1 MTNLIIFFLAV
12 ILAIVIGSKTK
23 TNMGLWAICFAL
35 LIGYLVINKSPARLL
50 AGAFPVSIFYNVFC
64 VTMFFG
70 FANSNGAIILFA
82 QKLRYAMRNAPNWA
96 GTLTIFLISI
106 VISLC
111 GGGTGVVS
119 PIVYPIAVALGLHPF
134 IAAAGTSLVQSMVR
148 LFPFLSTG
156 ATNVGIAEKYVS
168 QEQAM
173 AAGYFT
179 GISAFVFFGLEFLV
193 IAIIFGRRNKAESV
207 GIQYEKPADFNPVQK
222 KTLIVMLVVF
232 ILLLVP
238 SLIQVIAPN
247 KVTKLLTNV
256 LSMQF
261 LWTFGSILLAIL
273 GCADLKEVISKR
285 VSWNTILMVCGMS
298 ILFGIASDLGVAD
311 TLSNF
316 VQTVPKW
323 MVVPALA
330 AVCGV
335 LSFFVSGSVIN
346 PMFMGLASMFM
357 ETTGVSFNVIYT
369 AIALGSMFSSISPI
383 SQGGAGTLIG
393 IAEKDHPV
401 CMKWMAITAIVSVP
415 LGFFYILV
423 LSKLF

>member
-1 MTNLIIFFLAV
+1 
-12 ILAIVIGSKTK
+12 
-23 TNMGLWAICFAL
+23 
-35 LIGYLVINKSPARLL
+35 
-50 AGAFPVSIFYNVFC
+50 
-64 VTMFFG
+64 MFFG

-119 PIVYPIAVALGLHPF
+119 PIVYPIAVAMGLHPF

-393 IAEKDHPV
+393 IAEKDHSV